1 MMSLSRIQAFLIL
14 AALWA
19 AIYLPGLGSTELK
32 GEEGRRVLPAVAM
45 LEDGNWLVPHL
56 GGKPYLRKPPLM
68 NWVIAASFSATGRRD
83 EWAARL
89 PSALMVLG
97 LGGTVVALSSGGGW
111 MQPGTGLLAAL
122 MAITPLGLLAKARF
136 AGAEIEGVY
145 VPLSGMAIAIWMA
158 WHAQRRSAWLLW
170 TVPGIFLGLAALA
183 KGPSFHLLAYYSV
196 VLATLG
202 ATRNLRRLLHPAHFL
217 GIAVAAGIFCAWAVP
232 FSKNPE
238 ALSAGRVWK
247 KQGLDR
253 FRDGEFAAGE
263 YLMNLPRAL
272 SDQLPWLLLAPA
284 FAGGFIWRRRQAV
297 PVEAQAGSGVQDEP
311 GAEGV
316 VAAVLSVLWGGLLL
330 VPGML
335 PRYVL
340 PFGTI
345 FALLLAR
352 RISEGSMSSGLLR
365 IWHRTNKGLA
375 GLVLALLLLGPLA
388 AGWPSGQGGLPA
400 EVSSLHRFRFELG
413 FPAALACLI
422 PLGVV
427 IAVLVRRG
435 VGLEPVGL
443 GIRTG
448 ALLGAASVWYSIA
461 VVPWMVGGERS
472 RPLAR
477 EIDGIVP
484 AGETLVVCDPDY
496 LPALFYLRTPYV
508 CRRSWRESV
517 VGGGWVLVRESEWGK
532 RVGRG
537 EVAGWEK
544 VWVRGNVQGGGL
556 CLIRRTALGG
566 AGL

>member
-1 MMSLSRIQAFLIL
+1 MTSLSRIQAFLIL

-45 LEDGNWLVPHL
+45 LQDGNWLVPHL

-89 PSALMVLG
+89 PSALMVLA
-97 LGGTVVALSSGGGW
+97 LGGTVIALSSGRGW

-122 MAITPLGLLAKARF
+122 MVMTPLGLLAKARF

-145 VPLSGMAIAIWMA
+145 VPLSGIAIAIWMA
-158 WHAQRRSAWLLW
+158 WHAQRRSVWLLW
-170 TVPGIFLGLAALA
+170 SVPGVFLGLAALA

-202 ATRNLRRLLHPAHFL
+202 ATGSWRRLLHPAHFL
-217 GIAVAAGIFCAWAVP
+217 GIAIAAGIFCAWAVP
-232 FSKNPE
+232 FSKKPE
-238 ALSAGRVWK
+238 AVSAGRVWK

-253 FRDGEFAAGE
+253 FREGEFSAGN
-263 YLMNLPRAL
+263 YLLNIPRGLA
-272 SDQLPWLLLAPA
+272 DQLPWLLFVPA
-284 FAGGFIWRRRQAV
+284 LAGGFQFRRRGQPAAV
-297 PVEAQAGSGVQDEP
+297 SPAGSEQEP
-311 GAEGV
+311 ATDGA
-316 VAAVLSVLWGGLLL
+316 VAAVLAALWVILLL
-330 VPGML
+330 IPGML

-340 PFGTI
+340 PFGAP

-352 RISEGSMSSGLLR
+352 RILEERPSEGLLR
-365 IWHRTNKGLA
+365 IWHGANRVGA
-375 GLVLALLLLGPLA
+375 GLILMLLLLGPLF
-388 AGWPSGQGGLPA
+388 AGWPVGENGLPA
-400 EVSSLHRFRFELG
+400 GFSSLSGFHFERG

-422 PLGVV
+422 PVGFV

-435 VGLEPVGL
+435 VGLKPVGL

-448 ALLGAASVWYSIA
+448 IVLGAASVWYAVA
-461 VVPWMVGGERS
+461 VVPWLVGGERS

-477 EIDGIVP
+477 QIDGIVP

-496 LPALFYLRTPYV
+496 LPALFYLKTPHV
-508 CRRSWRESV
+508 CRGSWWESV
-517 VGGGWVLVRESEWGK
+517 GGGGWVLVRESEWGK

-537 EVAGWEK
+537 EAAGWEK
-544 VWVRGNVQGGGL
+544 VWGRGNVQGGSL
-556 CLIRRTALGG
+556 CLIRRPAAAGG
-566 AGL
+566 GL